1 MVCSICKKDG
11 HNVRSCPTSKTPNLA
26 AAAAAAVAA
35 LKPVPA
41 APKTLG
47 QVRAEKAAAAPAPVA
62 APNPEMEAMRAQ
74 MNAMTEMM
82 KQMMAAQASDGA
94 SVYSSASNTS
104 NTSESCNSNMGVDL
118 DYTLRFALTQLY
130 IRGPDGIAYE
140 MLKTIYRLKP
150 ELFKI
155 QGTIHNDIS
164 GSRTYFSVRIFRE
177 ETSFYDTL
185 HIYGAVRFSKFI
197 VQSAT
202 YRKCG
207 KEANEIAWNFNR
219 HETSS

>member
-1 MVCSICKKDG
+1 MVCSICKQDG

-35 LKPVPA
+35 LKPASTPL
-41 APKTLG
+41 KTLG

-74 MNAMTEMM
+74 MNALTEMM

-94 SVYSSASNTS
+94 SVCSSAS

-130 IRGPDGIAYE
+130 TRGPDGIAYE

-185 HIYGAVRFSKFI
+185 HIYGAVRFSKFM

-207 KEANEIAWNFNR
+207 KEANEIAWTFNR